1 MSELPVNRKLNQ
13 LSTCW
18 SAVCRAH
25 EGPSAGMATARQELL
40 ARYGGAIFRYL
51 RGALRDTAEAEE
63 LYQEF
68 ALRFLR
74 GDFRR
79 AAPESG
85 RFRDFIKTALLRLV
99 SRHCARRRSGALP
112 LEIDVA
118 DTSLPPSEGAE
129 REFLRSWR
137 AELLSRTWLTLA
149 RFEEESGRPFY
160 QALRLRVEH
169 PDRSCEEVATLLA
182 ACLRKS
188 VKGPAYR
195 QILHRARTMFAQ
207 LLLEE
212 VTQSLSAPTRTEIEQ
227 ELADLGLLAYCRP
240 ALARPDDRS

>member
-1 MSELPVNRKLNQ
+1 MSEPPVSGMLNQ

-25 EGPSAGMATARQELL
+25 EGPSAGLATARQELL
-40 ARYGGAIFRYL
+40 ARYGGAILRYL

-79 AAPESG
+79 AAPGSG

-118 DTSLPPSEGAE
+118 DTALPPSEGAE

-137 AELLSRTWLTLA
+137 AELLSRTWLALA
-149 RFEEESGRPFY
+149 RYEEESGRPFY

-169 PDRSCEEVATLLA
+169 PGRGSEEVAALLS
-182 ACLRKS
+182 ACLHRD

-195 QILHRARTMFAQ
+195 QLLHRARTTFARF
-207 LLLEE
+207 LLEE
-212 VTQSLSAPTRTEIEQ
+212 VTRSLSAPSRAEIEQ
-227 ELADLGLLAYCRP
+227 ELAHLGLLAYCRP
-240 ALARPDDRS
+240 ALSAPDDRS